1 MANIPL
7 YQNDPRWKD
16 TVMGFGTTET
26 IGNLGCL
33 LTSMTMVGNY
43 YGGNETPATL
53 NNKLKQLEGFQ
64 GPWVRAFKISSVFP
78 NVNYQNRL
86 RSTDQNAPMEIIDAA
101 LEAGSLPVVQV
112 DYSPAPGIQSHW
124 IVLYKKQGD
133 DYLMWDPYDSP
144 EKPNTLNGRFGF
156 SGPPE
161 KIIQDTIIFGK
172 GDLPEPPAAAE
183 APAQKTTS
191 AKKPAPRTTTP
202 ATPTPTTTTSTSSS
216 ALVVEPTVISLALR
230 RQPSIT
236 GDTIIKYLKRTD
248 DLLVLE
254 SSDAAQAKIGRQNQW
269 LKVKDIEG
277 NEGYVAA
284 WYVTPSDDPAFG
296 VQEVV
301 ENKPSPTVQ
310 TVVKTNANGVSLRT
324 APRVSTQTLIQY
336 LPFGT
341 ELKVIDDDASNAA
354 SKIGKSGQWLNVQT
368 IDGRSGYVAAW
379 YVIRKI

>member
-43 YGGNETPATL
+43 FGGNETPVTF
-53 NNKLKQLEGFQ
+53 NSKMKQVEGFQ

-78 NVNYQNRL
+78 NVKYQNRI
-86 RSTDQNAPMEIIDAA
+86 RSTDQEAPMDIIDAA

-112 DYSPAPGIQSHW
+112 DYSPAAGIQSHW

-133 DYLMWDPYDSP
+133 DYLMWDPYHSP

-156 SGPPE
+156 SGTPAQ
-161 KIIQDTIIFGK
+161 IIQDTIIFGK
-172 GDLPEPPAAAE
+172 GDLVLPTAEEEPAK
-183 APAQKTTS
+183 KTTS
-191 AKKPAPRTTTP
+191 TKKTAPRSTTQT
-202 ATPTPTTTTSTSSS
+202 TTPTTTGSTSSGDK
-216 ALVVEPTVISLALR
+216 LVVEPTVSSLTLR
-230 RQPSIT
+230 RQPST
-236 GDTIIKYLKRTD
+236 ASGSVIKYLKRTD

-254 SSDAAQAKIGRQNQW
+254 SSAAAKSKIGKRNQW

-284 WYVTPSDDPAFG
+284 WYVTPTDDPAFG
-296 VQEVV
+296 VQETTVN
-301 ENKPSPTVQ
+301 EPSST
-310 TVVKTNANGVSLRT
+310 TRLIVKTTANGVSLRIE
-324 APRVSTQTLIQY
+324 PRISNQTLIKY

-341 ELKVIDDDASNAA
+341 ELKVIDSDS

-368 IDGRSGYVAAW
+368 IDGRSGFVAAW
-379 YVIRKI
+379 YVVRKA

>member
-1 MANIPL
+1 MAFKPL

-43 YGGNETPATL
+43 FGGNETPVTF
-53 NNKLKQLEGFQ
+53 NSKMKQAEGFQ
-64 GPWVRAFKISSVFP
+64 GPWVKAFKISAVFP
-78 NVNYQNRL
+78 DVNYQNRV
-86 RSTDQNAPMEIIDAA
+86 RSTDQEAPMELIDAA

-112 DYSPAPGIQSHW
+112 DYSPAAGIQSHW

-133 DYLMWDPYDSP
+133 DYLMWDPYNSP

-156 SGPPE
+156 SGTPAQ
-161 KIIQDTIIFGK
+161 IIQDTIIFGK
-172 GDLPEPPAAAE
+172 GDLVLPTAEEEPTK
-183 APAQKTTS
+183 KTTS
-191 AKKPAPRTTTP
+191 TKKTAPRSTTQTTTP
-202 ATPTPTTTTSTSSS
+202 STTESTSSDDK
-216 ALVVEPTVISLALR
+216 LVVEPTVSSLTLR
-230 RQPSIT
+230 RQPST
-236 GDTIIKYLKRTD
+236 AGGSVIKYLKRTD

-254 SSDAAQAKIGRQNQW
+254 PSTTAKSKIGQRNQW

-296 VQEVV
+296 VQKTAV
-301 ENKPSPTVQ
+301 NDPSPATQ
-310 TVVKTNANGVSLRT
+310 LIVKTSANGVSLRT
-324 APRVSTQTLIQY
+324 EPYISNQTLIKY
-336 LPFGT
+336 LPFGA
-341 ELKVIDDDASNAA
+341 ELKVIDSDP

-379 YVIRKI
+379 YVVRKR

>member
-16 TVMGFGTTET
+16 MVMGFGTTET

-33 LTSMTMVGNY
+33 LTCITMVGNY
-43 YGGNETPATL
+43 YGGNETPASL
-53 NNKLKQLEGFQ
+53 NNRLKQVEGFQ

-78 NVNYQNRL
+78 DVSYQQRI
-86 RSTDQNAPMEIIDAA
+86 RSTDQKAPMDIIDAA
-101 LEAGSLPVVQV
+101 LAAGSLPVVQV

-124 IVLYKKQGD
+124 IILRKKQGD
-133 DYLMWDPYDSP
+133 DYLMWDPYNSP

-156 SGPPE
+156 GGTPE
-161 KIIQDTIIFGK
+161 EIIQDTIIFGK
-172 GDLPEPPAAAE
+172 GDLTLPTVKEEPVKKTAVSKKAA
-183 APAQKTTS
+183 PTP
-191 AKKPAPRTTTP
+191 KPS
-202 ATPTPTTTTSTSSS
+202 TPTAATTGSGTT
-216 ALVVEPTVISLALR
+216 ADQLIVEPTVISLSMR
-230 RQPSIT
+230 RQPAVKS
-236 GDTIIKYLKRTD
+236 GNVIKYLKRTD

-254 SSDAAQAKIGRQNQW
+254 SSATAKAKVGQRNQW

-284 WYVTPSDDPAFG
+284 WYVTLSDDPAFG
-296 VQEVV
+296 VQEAA
-301 ENKPSPTVQ
+301 ENNPSPTTQ
-310 TVVKTNANGVSLRT
+310 TVVKTTGNGVSLRT
-324 APRVSTQTLIQY
+324 EPRISTQTLIKY

-341 ELKVIDDDASNAA
+341 ELKVIDSDP

-379 YVIRKI
+379 YVVRKK

>member
-16 TVMGFGTTET
+16 MVMGFGTTET

-33 LTSMTMVGNY
+33 LTCITMVGNY
-43 YGGNETPATL
+43 YGGNETPASL
-53 NNKLKQLEGFQ
+53 NNRLKQVEGFQ

-78 NVNYQNRL
+78 DVSYQQRI
-86 RSTDQNAPMEIIDAA
+86 RSTDQKAPMDIIDAA
-101 LEAGSLPVVQV
+101 LAAGSLPVVQV

-124 IVLYKKQGD
+124 IILRKKQGD
-133 DYLMWDPYDSP
+133 DYLMWDPYNSP

-156 SGPPE
+156 GGTPE
-161 KIIQDTIIFGK
+161 EIIQDTIIFGK
-172 GDLPEPPAAAE
+172 GDLTLPTVKEEPVKKTAVSKKAA
-183 APAQKTTS
+183 PTP
-191 AKKPAPRTTTP
+191 KPS
-202 ATPTPTTTTSTSSS
+202 TPTAATTGSGTT
-216 ALVVEPTVISLALR
+216 ADQLIVEPTVISLSMR
-230 RQPSIT
+230 RQPVVKS
-236 GDTIIKYLKRTD
+236 GNVIKYLKRTD

-254 SSDAAQAKIGRQNQW
+254 SSATAKAKVGQRNQW

-284 WYVTPSDDPAFG
+284 WYVTLSDDPAFG
-296 VQEVV
+296 VQEAA
-301 ENKPSPTVQ
+301 ENNPSPTTQ
-310 TVVKTNANGVSLRT
+310 TVVKTTGNGVSLRT
-324 APRVSTQTLIQY
+324 EPRISTQTLIKY

-341 ELKVIDDDASNAA
+341 ELKVLDSDP

-379 YVIRKI
+379 YVVRKK

>member
-16 TVMGFGTTET
+16 TVMGFGSTET

-33 LTSMTMVGNY
+33 LTSLTMVGNY
-43 YGGNETPATL
+43 YGGNETPVTF
-53 NNKLKQLEGFQ
+53 NSKMKQVEGFQ

-78 NVNYQNRL
+78 NVKYQKRA
-86 RSTDQNAPMEIIDAA
+86 RSTDQKAPIDLIDAA
-101 LEAGSLPVVQV
+101 LKAGSLPVVQV
-112 DYSPAPGIQSHW
+112 DYSPAAGVQSHW

-133 DYLMWDPYDSP
+133 DYLMWDPYNSP

-156 SGPPE
+156 GGTPTE
-161 KIIQDTIIFGK
+161 IIQDTIIFGK
-172 GDLPEPPAAAE
+172 GDLVLPTAEE
-183 APAQKTTS
+183 APPKKTTS
-191 AKKPAPRTTTP
+191 TKKQAPRTTTQTST
-202 ATPTPTTTTSTSSS
+202 ATTTSSTSSS
-216 ALVVEPTVISLALR
+216 DKLVVEPTVSSLTLR
-230 RQPSIT
+230 RQPST
-236 GDTIIKYLKRTD
+236 AGGSVIKYLKRTD

-254 SSDAAQAKIGRQNQW
+254 ASTTAKSKIGQRNQW

-296 VQEVV
+296 VQEAT
-301 ENKPSPTVQ
+301 ENKPTPTSQ
-310 TVVKTNANGVSLRT
+310 LVVKTTGNGVSLRT
-324 APRVSTQTLIQY
+324 QPRISNQTLIKY

-341 ELKVIDDDASNAA
+341 ELKVIDKDP

-368 IDGRSGYVAAW
+368 IDGRSGYIAAW
-379 YVIRKI
+379 YVVRKR

>member
-16 TVMGFGTTET
+16 MVMGFGTTET

-33 LTSMTMVGNY
+33 LTCITMVGNY
-43 YGGNETPATL
+43 YGGNETPASL
-53 NNKLKQLEGFQ
+53 NNRLKQVEGFQ

-78 NVNYQNRL
+78 DVSYQQRI
-86 RSTDQNAPMEIIDAA
+86 RSTDQKAPMDIIDAA
-101 LEAGSLPVVQV
+101 LAAGSLPVVQV

-124 IVLYKKQGD
+124 IILRKKQGD
-133 DYLMWDPYDSP
+133 DYLMWDPYNSP

-156 SGPPE
+156 GGTPE
-161 KIIQDTIIFGK
+161 EIIQDTIIFGK
-172 GDLPEPPAAAE
+172 GDLTLPTVKEEPAKKTAVSKKAAPTPKPSTPTAAA
-183 APAQKTTS
+183 TGYG
-191 AKKPAPRTTTP
+191 TTP
-202 ATPTPTTTTSTSSS
+202 DQ
-216 ALVVEPTVISLALR
+216 LIVEPTVISLSMR
-230 RQPSIT
+230 RQPAVKS
-236 GDTIIKYLKRTD
+236 GNVIKYLKRTD

-254 SSDAAQAKIGRQNQW
+254 SSATAKAKVGQRNQW

-284 WYVTPSDDPAFG
+284 WYVTLSDDPAFG
-296 VQEVV
+296 VQEAA
-301 ENKPSPTVQ
+301 ENNPSPTTQ
-310 TVVKTNANGVSLRT
+310 TVVKTTGNGVSLRT
-324 APRVSTQTLIQY
+324 EPRISTQTLIKY

-341 ELKVIDDDASNAA
+341 ELKVIDSDP

-379 YVIRKI
+379 YVVRKK